1 MRRQRGFS
9 LLEVILAFSLL
20 AVALGI
26 LLAILSGGLAQV
38 RNSGDASVA
47 TLHAQSLLAELG
59 VLEPIRPGNRGG
71 DLEEGRYRWEMRI
84 DEVEDPAPVALAGVE
99 ADAIDSVGLQF
110 ASAPVLYRVQLDVA
124 WGEDDYARSLRFVTL
139 RARVPEPP
147 VGLLP

>member
-1 MRRQRGFS
+1 VKRQRGFS

-38 RNSGDASVA
+38 KHSGDASAA

-59 VLEPIRPGNRGG
+59 ALEPITPGSRGG
-71 DLEEGRYRWEMRI
+71 ELDDGRYRWEMRI
-84 DEVEDPAPVALAGVE
+84 DEVEDPAPVALAGIEV
-99 ADAIDSVGLQF
+99 DAIDSVGLQL
-110 ASAPVLYRVQLDVA
+110 ASAPVLYRVQVDVA

-147 VGLLP
+147 VAVLP

>member
-1 MRRQRGFS
+1 VKRQRGFS

-38 RNSGDASVA
+38 KNSGDASVA

-59 VLEPIRPGNRGG
+59 ALDPITPGSRGG
-71 DLEEGRYRWEMRI
+71 ELDDGRYRWEMRI
-84 DEVEDPAPVALAGVE
+84 DEVEDPAPVALAGIGV
-99 ADAIDSVGLQF
+99 DAIDSVGLQL
-110 ASAPVLYRVQLDVA
+110 ASAPVLYRVQVDVA

-147 VGLLP
+147 VAVLP

>member
-38 RNSGDASVA
+38 KNSGDASVA

-59 VLEPIRPGNRGG
+59 VLEPIAPGSRGG
-71 DLEEGRYRWEMRI
+71 DLDDGRYRWQLRI
-84 DEVEDPAPVALAGVE
+84 EQVEDPAPVALAGAEV
-99 ADAIDSVGLQF
+99 DAVDSLGLQL
-110 ASAPVLYRVQLDVA
+110 ASAPVLYRVQLDMA
-124 WGEDDYARSLRFVTL
+124 WGEDAYARSLRFVTL
-139 RARVPEPP
+139 RARVPESP
-147 VGLLP
+147 VGVLP

>member
-1 MRRQRGFS
+1 VKRQRGFS

-38 RNSGDASVA
+38 KNSGDASVA

-59 VLEPIRPGNRGG
+59 ALDPITPGSRGG
-71 DLEEGRYRWEMRI
+71 ELDDGRYRWEMRI
-84 DEVEDPAPVALAGVE
+84 DEVEDPAPVALAGIEV
-99 ADAIDSVGLQF
+99 DAIDSVGLQL
-110 ASAPVLYRVQLDVA
+110 ASAPVLYRVQVDVA

-147 VGLLP
+147 VAVLP